1 MAVETREY
9 RAEAKFQRV
18 SPQKARLVL
27 DLIKGRGVEEA
38 LTTAAFT
45 KKRIAPVIH
54 KLLTS
59 AVDNAK
65 YVAGEQGIDLDVD
78 NLYVKLALAND
89 GPRMKRIRPA
99 PMGRA
104 FRYQRRLTH
113 IILSVAER
121 EAAAGLV
128 TKVEEPPVAPKA
140 GKTKAAEPKA
150 ASKATKTPAAKTKT
164 KVEEPKAAKA
174 TKTKAEEPQAAA
186 KTAKATKKKA
196 STKA

>member
-9 RAEAKFQRV
+9 RAEAKFQRG

-27 DLIKGRGVEEA
+27 DLIKGRGVQEA
-38 LTTAAFT
+38 LETAAYT

-65 YVAGEQGIDLDVD
+65 YVAGEQGVDLDVD
-78 NLYVKLALAND
+78 SLYVKSALAND

-104 FRYQRRLTH
+104 YRYQRRLAH
-113 IILSVAER
+113 IIVSVAER
-121 EAAAGLV
+121 GTSAGVV
-128 TKVEEPPVAPKA
+128 TKVEEPADGAKPAK
-140 GKTKAAEPKA
+140 K
-150 ASKATKTPAAKTKT
+150 SKPAAK
-164 KVEEPKAAKA
+164 KAVAK
-174 TKTKAEEPQAAA
+174 KAKPAAA
-186 KTAKATKKKA
+186 PKKKA
-196 STKA
+196 SKKA